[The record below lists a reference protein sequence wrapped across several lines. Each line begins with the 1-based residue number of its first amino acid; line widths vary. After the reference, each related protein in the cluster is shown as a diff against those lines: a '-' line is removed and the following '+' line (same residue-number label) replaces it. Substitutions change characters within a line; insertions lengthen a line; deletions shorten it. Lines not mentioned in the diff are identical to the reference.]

1 MRKILIS
8 IKPNY
13 VKDIFRGEK
22 KYEYRKRVP
31 SHVESAIVY
40 ATAPVK
46 CIVGEMKVGGVLSMS
61 PEDLW
66 DISQKYSGLTRKDFF
81 QYFKDCSVAHAL
93 CIENVFK
100 YDIPIKLE
108 ALNISRPPQ
117 SWQYLD

>member
-1 MRKILIS
+1 MT
-8 IKPNY
+8 P
-13 VKDIFRGEK
+13 D
-22 KYEYRKRVP
+22 
-31 SHVESAIVY
+31 VESAIVY

-46 CIVGEMKVGGVLSMS
+46 RIVGEMKVGSVLSMS

-66 DISQKYSGLTRKDFF
+66 NISQKYSGLTRKDFF

-93 CIENVFK
+93 CIENVFE

-108 ALNISRPPQ
+108 AFNISRPPQ